1 MAGGLADVFGMR
13 RAIGAVGALTFLSGL
28 VVATVMYETR
38 RDPVAAPAARESLPE
53 PGNTWRPLWHI
64 EQSLRQ
70 VKPRVVA
77 PPG

>member
-1 MAGGLADVFGMR
+1 MR
-13 RAIGAVGALTFLSGL
+13 RFARRQRRAVITIAPDGRRIDSSEVLNCSPRSRAL
-28 VVATVMYETR
+28 R
-38 RDPVAAPAARESLPE
+38 
-53 PGNTWRPLWHI
+53 HI